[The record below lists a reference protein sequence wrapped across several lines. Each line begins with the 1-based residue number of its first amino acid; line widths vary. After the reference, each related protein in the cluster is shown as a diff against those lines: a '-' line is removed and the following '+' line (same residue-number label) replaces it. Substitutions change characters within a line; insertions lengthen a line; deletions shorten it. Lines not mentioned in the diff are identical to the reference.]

1 MKLLVF
7 TPNDKYDEVLKTLTE
22 NIYNIIIVKTKE
34 NFYNLLSSDNFDI
47 AVFDVKMFEKYELE
61 LYKIIEN
68 KKDTYL
74 LSVIDLEDKF
84 SMSEALNI
92 GIDDYLIK
100 GMPYYAIKAKLSSI
114 KRFISRYKQKLSSH
128 ILSAYDLVMNL
139 NKRSVT
145 KLGVQ
150 IELTKKEFEI
160 LEYLLKNK
168 NKIIS
173 RDEILKVLWET
184 NTYEKS
190 NIVDVYINY
199 IRVKLSIVGERDII
213 KTIRGIGYTIQDDG
227 SENE

>member
-34 NFYNLLSSDNFDI
+34 NFYNLLSSDNFDV
-47 AVFDVKMFEKYELE
+47 AVFDVKIFDKYELE
-61 LYKIIEN
+61 IYKIIEN

-74 LSVIDLEDKF
+74 LSIIDLEDKF

-92 GIDDYLIK
+92 GIDDYLLK
-100 GMPYYAIKAKLSSI
+100 GMPYYAMKAKLVSI
-114 KRFISRYKQKLSSH
+114 KRFISKYKQKLSSH
-128 ILSAYDLVMNL
+128 ILSSYDLVMNL

-145 KLGVQ
+145 KLGVN

-173 RDEILKVLWET
+173 RDEILKVLWDT

-199 IRVKLSIVGERDII
+199 IRAKLSVVGEKDII
-213 KTIRGIGYTIQDDG
+213 KTIRGIGYTIQDGKND
-227 SENE
+227 E